1 MLCWIFSVLS
11 HYHFVRLL
19 ESPDFQIL
27 LFLFL
32 WQTNKQTLT
41 LNGIVLCDQPQKAID
56 SSKDWQRAAGPL
68 TNEGELFYVC
78 IYVIGQAREA
88 KRGRVPASAGA
99 NETGQNEPF
108 SQNPLWLKSLF
119 SHQSPWDCSV
129 SLYERHPDGI
139 EGSKPRRQR
148 GGKPGARQQ
157 QRNVRD

>member
-1 MLCWIFSVLS
+1 MSDFLKAQI
-11 HYHFVRLL
+11 
-19 ESPDFQIL
+19 FQIL

-88 KRGRVPASAGA
+88 NLEQTRQDRTSH
-99 NETGQNEPF
+99 F
-108 SQNPLWLKSLF
+108 LKTPS
-119 SHQSPWDCSV
+119 
-129 SLYERHPDGI
+129 G
-139 EGSKPRRQR
+139 
-148 GGKPGARQQ
+148 
-157 QRNVRD
+157 